1 MSVDDDED
9 QALPANHRN
18 KRYVLYQLRSD
29 KAILEDIRLDRVP
42 NPNLN
47 ESASWRRI
55 CEVRGRYLHCIS
67 EDAWRR
73 LCARRARVKGSNP
86 DDL

>member
-47 ESASWRRI
+47 ESAGQSLFPILDLPETTFQRRQ
-55 CEVRGRYLHCIS
+55 GGF
-67 EDAWRR
+67 
-73 LCARRARVKGSNP
+73 KG
-86 DDL
+86 DDGIENRKSDCPE